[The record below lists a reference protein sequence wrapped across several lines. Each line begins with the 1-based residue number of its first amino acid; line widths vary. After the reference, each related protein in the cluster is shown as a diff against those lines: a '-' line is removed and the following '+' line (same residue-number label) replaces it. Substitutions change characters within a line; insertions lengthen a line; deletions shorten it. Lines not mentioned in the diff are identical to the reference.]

1 MHAMNR
7 RARPAQIKRR
17 SSRAINDALALFQRR
32 WAMRILWELRSSSLN
47 FRKLQSACGA
57 LSASVLSLRISE
69 LRNALLVEHDAGTG
83 SQLTEHGR
91 SLMAAAVP
99 LLRWAPAWAAAV
111 KRLAA
116 AGSHCSTRIRVSLRS
131 LGLSYSELRA

>member
-1 MHAMNR
+1 MNR
-7 RARPAQIKRR
+7 RARPVRIKRR

-32 WAMRILWELRSSSLN
+32 WTMRILWELRSSSLN
-47 FRKLQSACGA
+47 FRELQSACGD

-83 SQLTEHGR
+83 YQLTEHGR

-99 LLRWAPAWAAAV
+99 LLHWAPVWAAAI

-116 AGSHCSTRIRVSLRS
+116 AGSH
-131 LGLSYSELRA
+131 